1 MLSSYRLYRGNA
13 MRELSIFVDEAG
25 QRDMSDGYYLLTL
38 VLHDQSAPIG
48 EHIEEYEGQLRAGG
62 LPTSRSTWFAC
73 STATGTTT
81 GLTPT

>member
-25 QRDMSDGYYLLTL
+25 QQDMSDGYYLLTL

-48 EHIEEYEGQLRAGG
+48 EHIEEYEVCFVK
-62 LPTSRSTWFAC
+62 PC
-73 STATGTTT
+73 
-81 GLTPT
+81 